1 MVKLTKLVYGRLAA
15 CLLRLIRLSLRFDV
29 KNQPLDEPV
38 VYGFWHRNLMY
49 CALQRAGDR
58 VAVIVSPSKDGDL
71 IAIPIARL
79 GYAIARGS
87 SSRQGAQALKTLLRF
102 SKTHSLAITPD
113 GPKGP
118 VGTIHP
124 GIFQLALLAKIPIVA
139 VACDADREWVFNS
152 WDKFR
157 FPKPFAK
164 IRVVYSDPIYVTK
177 KEDIPLAEEA
187 FRDFLAEAE
196 ASF

>member
-1 MVKLTKLVYGRLAA
+1 MAKLMMHVYGRLAA
-15 CLLRLIRLSLRFDV
+15 CLLRLIRFSLRFDV

-38 VYGFWHRNLMY
+38 VYGFWHRNLIL
-49 CALQRAGDR
+49 CGLQRAGDT

-71 IAIPIARL
+71 IASPIARL
-79 GYAIARGS
+79 GYTIVRGS
-87 SSRQGAQALKTLLRF
+87 SSRQGASALKGLLRLAR
-102 SKTHSLAITPD
+102 THSLGITPD

-124 GIFQLALLAKIPIVA
+124 GIFQLALLGKIPIVA
-139 VACDADREWVFNS
+139 LACDADREWVFNS

-157 FPKPFAK
+157 FPKQ
-164 IRVVYSDPIYVTK
+164 
-177 KEDIPLAEEA
+177 DIPLAEKA

-196 ASF
+196 ASFVPSP